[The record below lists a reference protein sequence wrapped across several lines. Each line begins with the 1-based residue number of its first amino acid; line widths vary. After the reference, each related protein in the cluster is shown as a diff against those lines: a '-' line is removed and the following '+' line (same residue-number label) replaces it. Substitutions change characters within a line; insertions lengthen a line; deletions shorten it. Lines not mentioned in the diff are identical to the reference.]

1 MGDETG
7 IVKSISE
14 LAFWV
19 TDLDRSVAF
28 YRDRL
33 GFAVEEVDPGRN
45 AFLRSGDFLL
55 VLFVPDD
62 PGTPLASEYLARTGG
77 PRGELYH
84 VAFRLDRKR
93 LDPYSA
99 ALREQGLEVR
109 GPVDFGSGRR
119 SYFIEDPDEHYIELT
134 DR

>member
-1 MGDETG
+1 MING
-7 IVKSISE
+7 ISE

-19 TDLDRSVAF
+19 KDLERSVAF
-28 YRDRL
+28 YRDQL
-33 GFAVEEVDPGRN
+33 GFTVEDVDSGRN
-45 AFLRSGDFLL
+45 AFLRGGDFLL

-62 PGTPLASEYLARTGG
+62 PGTQLASEYLARTGG

-84 VAFRLDRKR
+84 VAFRIDRER
-93 LDPYSA
+93 LDQYSV
-99 ALREQGLEVR
+99 ALRERGLEVR

>member
-1 MGDETG
+1 MAQENAMIKG
-7 IVKSISE
+7 ISE

-19 TDLDRSVAF
+19 KDLDRSVAF
-28 YRDRL
+28 YRDQL

-55 VLFVPDD
+55 VLFVPND
-62 PGTPLASEYLARTGG
+62 PGTALASEYLARTGG
-77 PRGELYH
+77 PRGEVYH
-84 VAFRLDRKR
+84 VAFRIDRER
-93 LDPYSA
+93 LDAHSA
-99 ALREQGLEVR
+99 ALREHGLEVR